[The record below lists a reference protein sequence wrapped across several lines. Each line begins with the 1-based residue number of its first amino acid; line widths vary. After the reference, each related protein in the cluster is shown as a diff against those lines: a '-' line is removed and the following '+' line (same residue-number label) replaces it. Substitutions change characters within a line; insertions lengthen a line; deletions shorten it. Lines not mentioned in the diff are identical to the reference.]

1 MTTTAAAT
9 TYPWLDAITL
19 DESDPSGRVVVSTP
33 DGPVARVPA
42 PVAALV
48 RAAQHD
54 EPAADPELVAAAL
67 RALDALPA
75 VSAARRPEHDRP
87 RRVQLRKP
95 FSVQLTLV
103 DPMRLAGPVGRLR
116 PVLQARATWWAL
128 ATATG
133 LALVTAVALAVVPG
147 SPLHGTL
154 TVGGYLGVL
163 LALVGGVFVHEL
175 AHALVLV
182 AFGGRSRRVG
192 VMLFY
197 LAPAFFCDASDAWR
211 LPPARRA
218 QVALAGVLAQG
229 TLAALAFAAMPFVGA
244 DLRSGLA
251 LFGFVNAGWGMLN
264 LVPFIKLDGYV
275 ALAGYLDEPD
285 LRAHCMAEARAVL
298 AGRGAARDARRVLYG
313 IACIAF
319 PVLVVLS
326 AVLALGTVLAPL
338 GRAGSWAALVAVGAL
353 AAWGVARLVGHVRRV
368 RRRVPGPAGRTSDE
382 RAGRTSVR
390 TAAVS
395 AALVLGV
402 ALVPLPVQAVGGY
415 VELADGPALALT
427 SRDRAVPPGTR
438 VTVREQGLV
447 PGPVRGTARVVG
459 APVACEIPLA
469 AAVPVHGDEDLTLDG
484 WCLPLDGAVA
494 GPARGAATAD
504 LGRRG
509 LAVQV
514 AQLVAGVWR

>member
-1 MTTTAAAT
+1 MTTTAATT

-75 VSAARRPEHDRP
+75 VSAARRPDRDRP

-116 PVLQARATWWAL
+116 PVLQARATWWVL

-133 LALVTAVALAVVPG
+133 LALVTAIALAVLPG
-147 SPLHGTL
+147 SPLRGTL

-211 LPPARRA
+211 LPPVRRA

-229 TLAALAFAAMPFVGA
+229 TLAALAFTAMPFVGT
-244 DLRSGLA
+244 DLRAGLA
-251 LFGFVNAGWGMLN
+251 LFGFVNAGWGMFN
-264 LVPFIKLDGYV
+264 LVPFVKLDGYV

-285 LRAHCMAEARAVL
+285 LRAHCMAQARDVL
-298 AGRGAARDARRVLYG
+298 AGRASVRDARRVLYG
-313 IACIAF
+313 VVCIAF

-338 GRAGSWAALVAVGAL
+338 GRAGSWAALVAVGTL
-353 AAWGVARLVGHVRRV
+353 VAWGVARLVGHARPVLR
-368 RRRVPGPAGRTSDE
+368 GATDE
-382 RAGRTSVR
+382 RAVRASVR

-427 SRDRAVPPGTR
+427 SRERAVPVGTL

-447 PGPVRGTARVVG
+447 PGRVRGTARVVG
-459 APVACEIPLA
+459 APVACEVPLA
-469 AAVPVHGDEDLTLDG
+469 AAVPVHGDDDLTLDG
-484 WCLPLDGAVA
+484 WCLPLDGTVA
-494 GPARGAATAD
+494 GPAPGAATAD